1 MSLLK
6 TNFMKLSNNLFYKK
20 KQNDKLYY
28 LNKIKKEIFI
38 SLIYILNLQLK
49 LNLND
54 PCPYRSLAM

>member
-1 MSLLK
+1 
-6 TNFMKLSNNLFYKK
+6 MKLSNNLFYKK